1 MLHTLAEETADLSPN
16 ALHTAYKEYL
26 RRVIETVGVDTTV
39 ADTDLDDDTVEAVVN
54 GETDDLTL
62 TEAADIAALDDDAPD
77 AEAIMLETRD
87 HLLMGMTTAVLDV
100 DAVAAELDADLT
112 GQEVQQAVEG
122 RIAMT
127 LPELAAIQSVIE
139 QRLEA

>member
-1 MLHTLAEETADLSPN
+1 
-16 ALHTAYKEYL
+16 
-26 RRVIETVGVDTTV
+26 
-39 ADTDLDDDTVEAVVN
+39 
-54 GETDDLTL
+54 
-62 TEAADIAALDDDAPD
+62 
-77 AEAIMLETRD
+77 
-87 HLLMGMTTAVLDV
+87 MGMTTAVLDV

>member
-1 MLHTLAEETADLSPN
+1 MLHTVADETDDLSPN
-16 ALHTAYKEYL
+16 GLQTAYEGDL
-26 RRVIETVGVDTTV
+26 RTTVETVGVDTAV
-39 ADTDLDDDTVEAVVN
+39 ADTELNGDTVEAIVD

-62 TEAADIAALDDDAPD
+62 TEAADIAALDDNAPD
-77 AEAIMLETRD
+77 AEAIVLETRD

-122 RIAMT
+122 RIKMT

-139 QRLEA
+139 QRLED

>member
-1 MLHTLAEETADLSPN
+1 MLHTLADETDDLSPDG
-16 ALHTAYKEYL
+16 LQTAYESYL
-26 RRVIETVGVDTTV
+26 QAVIETVGVDAAV
-39 ADTDLDDDTVEAVVN
+39 ADTDLDGDTVEAIID
-54 GETDDLTL
+54 GDTADLTL

-77 AEAIMLETRD
+77 AEAIVLETRD

-112 GQEVQQAVEG
+112 GQEVQQAIEG
-122 RIAMT
+122 RIDMT